1 MHLPERAR
9 PIWAWVVAHQPWSIL
24 APLLAVQWLAALG
37 LALSVHHNG
46 WLFYQGGDQTF
57 YWTDA
62 HLLTKWT
69 LPHAAVSY
77 AWSYML
83 MPIALV
89 AGANVLSGLPAV
101 VLLNT
106 LVLLPVALLC
116 VYGIGT
122 RIAGRVFGYW
132 AALLWVVVPYAAIPM
147 FDHRYHQKYVE
158 ITLPQQLGF
167 GVLGDFPSMVFLLL
181 TAFLVVRAV
190 DTRDWRDAAL
200 AGIVL
205 SFAIGIKP
213 SNTLFV
219 GAAVLCLL
227 VARRW
232 LQLGTLLAAMVPG
245 LLLLALWKERGL
257 GQLPAFASLGGS
269 HGQPATVAAGLP
281 LESLTTP
288 FSKYIDLNWGQLHKN
303 IDGVREFFWAVR
315 PLEFV
320 PLAGLLAIGR
330 RSWPKAV
337 LVFSWFAIFLI
348 AKGTGDQA
356 SVEDASFFRLLMP
369 SFPAFLL
376 LLASLPLLV
385 PDFGST
391 KRLWSVP
398 APSVWRPGR
407 RLFAVVVMLAVVL
420 PLVVI
425 AGTSAQSKADAVT
438 IPVQGVY
445 VPVRDMHLDA
455 TVTGGRV
462 RLRWQPYTGTIRIF
476 YTVLRSRPIAPDPS
490 NPGERKSIDGIA
502 CRPRINGSAI
512 DCAVFMERLAAT
524 RLPTYLDR
532 PRKGGRWTY
541 RVTVSANWVDDPSL
555 GDALVLSEPVT
566 VTIPK

>member
-1 MHLPERAR
+1 MRLPDRAR
-9 PIWAWVVAHQPWSIL
+9 PLWAWIVAHQPWSIL
-24 APLLAVQWLAALG
+24 APLLAVQWLAVLG
-37 LALSVHHNG
+37 LAVSVHHNG

-69 LPHAAVSY
+69 LPLSAVGY

-122 RIAGRVFGYW
+122 RIAGRIFGYW

-158 ITLPQQLGF
+158 ITLPQQLGL

-181 TAFLVVRAV
+181 TAFLLVRAV
-190 DTRDWRDAAL
+190 DTCDWRDAAL

-257 GQLPAFASLGGS
+257 GQLPAFASLGGNQ
-269 HGQPATVAAGLP
+269 GQPATVAAGLP

-288 FSKYIDLNWGQLHKN
+288 FHKYIDLNWGQLHRN

-337 LVFSWFAIFLI
+337 LVFFWFTIFFF
-348 AKGTGDQA
+348 AKGSSDQA
-356 SVEDASFFRLLMP
+356 NVEDASFFRLLMP

-385 PDFGST
+385 PDFGPT

-398 APSVWRPGR
+398 APSAWRPGR
-407 RLFAVVVMLAVVL
+407 RLFAVVATVAVVL
-420 PLVVI
+420 PLIVI
-425 AGTSAQSKADAVT
+425 AGTSAQSKAEAVT
-438 IPVQGVY
+438 VPVQGVF
-445 VPVRDMHLDA
+445 VPVRDMHLEA
-455 TVTGGRV
+455 TVIEGRV
-462 RLRWQPYTGTIRIF
+462 RLRWQPYTGTTRIF
-476 YTVLRSRPIAPDPS
+476 YTVLRSRPIKPDPS
-490 NPGERKSIDGIA
+490 NPKERKSIDGIA
-502 CRPRINGSAI
+502 CRPRINGSPI
-512 DCAVFMERLAAT
+512 DCEVYMERLAAT
-524 RLPTYLDR
+524 RLPTYVDR
-532 PRKGGRWTY
+532 PRKGGQWTY

-555 GDALVLSEPVT
+555 GDALLLSKPVT
-566 VTIPK
+566 VTIPR

>member
-1 MHLPERAR
+1 MRVPERAR
-9 PIWAWVVAHQPWSIL
+9 PLWAWIVAHQPWSIL

-69 LPHAAVSY
+69 LPLAAVGY

-158 ITLPQQLGF
+158 ITLPQQFGF

-181 TAFLVVRAV
+181 SAFLVVRAV
-190 DTRDWRDAAL
+190 DTRDWRDTAL

-245 LLLLALWKERGL
+245 VLLLALWKERGL
-257 GQLPAFASLGGS
+257 GQLPAFASLGGNQ
-269 HGQPATVAAGLP
+269 GQPATIAAGLP

-288 FSKYIDLNWGQLHKN
+288 FNKYIDLNWGQLHKN

-337 LVFSWFAIFLI
+337 LVFSWFAIFLV
-348 AKGTGDQA
+348 AKGTDDQA
-356 SVEDASFFRLLMP
+356 NIEDASFFRLLMP

-385 PDFGST
+385 PDFGPT

-398 APSVWRPGR
+398 APSAWRPGR
-407 RLFAVVVMLAVVL
+407 RLFAVVVTVAVVL
-420 PLVVI
+420 PLIVI
-425 AGTSAQSKADAVT
+425 AGTSAQSKAEAVT
-438 IPVQGVY
+438 VAVQGVY
-445 VPVRDMHLDA
+445 VPVRDMHLEA

-462 RLRWQPYTGTIRIF
+462 RLRWQPYTGTTRIF
-476 YTVLRSRPIAPDPS
+476 YTVLRSRPIEPDPS
-490 NPGERKSIDGIA
+490 NPRDRKSIDGIA

-512 DCAVFMERLAAT
+512 DCQVFMERLAAT
-524 RLPTYLDR
+524 RLPTYVDR

-555 GDALVLSEPVT
+555 GDALMLSKPVT
-566 VTIPK
+566 VTIQR